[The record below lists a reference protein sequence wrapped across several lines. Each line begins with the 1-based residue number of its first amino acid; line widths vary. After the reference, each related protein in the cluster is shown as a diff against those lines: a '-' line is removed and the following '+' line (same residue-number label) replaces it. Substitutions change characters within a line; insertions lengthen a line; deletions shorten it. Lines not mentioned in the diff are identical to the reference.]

1 MPRRRRPRPPPDLG
15 ALYPTLDLH
24 GETADSARRKAEA
37 WLRTQRAAGERH
49 VRLITGRGN
58 RSLGPPVLR
67 GEIERLLRDLAA
79 ELVTRSTVEAAGG
92 AIRVELRPPALP
104 ARSRPAAAGTGADP
118 ALRRAAEEALA
129 ELGIEATPE
138 LVEAELR
145 RMRAE
150 RQEGAGE

>member
-37 WLRTQRAAGERH
+37 WLRRQREAGERH

-58 RSLGPPVLR
+58 RSVGPPVLR
-67 GEIERLLRDLAA
+67 AEVETLLRELAG
-79 ELVTRSTVEAAGG
+79 ELVARSAVETGGG
-92 AIRVELRPPALP
+92 ALRVELRPPSPLP
-104 ARSRPAAAGTGADP
+104 ARPAAPPVRADP

-129 ELGIEATPE
+129 ELGVHPTPE

-145 RMRAE
+145 RMRDA
-150 RQEGAGE
+150 RQGGAGD

>member
-1 MPRRRRPRPPPDLG
+1 MTRRRRPRPPPDLG
-15 ALYPTLDLH
+15 SLYPTLDLH

-58 RSLGPPVLR
+58 RSAGPPVLR
-67 GEIERLLRDLAA
+67 VEIEHLLRDLAGD
-79 ELVTRSTVEAAGG
+79 LVTRSALEAGGG
-92 AIRVELRPPALP
+92 AIRVELRPAAVPA
-104 ARSRPAAAGTGADP
+104 SRRAPGHAPRTDP

-129 ELGIEATPE
+129 ELGIDPTPE

-145 RMRAE
+145 RLRDA
-150 RQEGAGE
+150 RQGGAGE